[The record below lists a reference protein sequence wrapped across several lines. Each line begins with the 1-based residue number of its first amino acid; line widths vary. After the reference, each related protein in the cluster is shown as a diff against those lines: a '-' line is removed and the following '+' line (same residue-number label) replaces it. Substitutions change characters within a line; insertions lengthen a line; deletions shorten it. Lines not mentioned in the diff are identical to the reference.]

1 MPVTVTAITWKD
13 LVMPEAASFVL
24 EAAHEP
30 LHADTIE
37 VAAPGPEEVLVEV
50 AACGVCH
57 TDLHV
62 IKDEVAFPKPAVLGH
77 EVSGIVR
84 QVGPSVTH
92 VQPGDRVACSFIMPC
107 GRCRHCAKGLE
118 DLCENFFN
126 YNRLKGQLYD
136 GTTRYTRTPEGPSD
150 GQSGGRQSE
159 GQPQELA
166 MYSMGGHSMS
176 CVVPSRGVFPLPDS
190 VPLLEAAV
198 LGCSLFTGH
207 GAVCSVAQVQPG
219 ENVAVIAAGGVG
231 LSIIHLARA
240 AGADRIFAID
250 VDDDKLALARELGAT
265 DVINS
270 QNADPVQH
278 ITDALGHGVD
288 VAFEAL
294 GSVATVKLAVDL
306 LDDGGRAVLAGI
318 APAGQTMDVDITKVV
333 RRKLQILG
341 SFGASASSTMPEV
354 IRLAAEGQLDLDTLI
369 THRFAFEQ
377 TDEAYQL
384 LNERKILGRGLIET
398 NPSLA

>member
-1 MPVTVTAITWKD
+1 MPDTS
-13 LVMPEAASFVL
+13 SFVL
-24 EAAHEP
+24 EAANEP
-30 LHADTIE
+30 LRADQVT
-37 VAAPGPEEVLVEV
+37 VGSPQAEEVLVEV

-84 QVGPSVTH
+84 QVGERVTH

-107 GRCRHCAKGLE
+107 GTCRHCAEGLE

-126 YNRLKGQLYD
+126 YNRLHGQLYD
-136 GTTRYTRTPEGPSD
+136 GTTRLSRNGED
-150 GQSGGRQSE
+150 
-159 GQPQELA
+159 LA
-166 MYSMGGHSMS
+166 MYSMAGHATH
-176 CVVPSRGVFPLPDS
+176 CVVPSRAVFALPDS
-190 VPLLEAAV
+190 VPLADAAV
-198 LGCSLFTGH
+198 LGCSMFTGH
-207 GAVCSVAQVQPG
+207 GAVRSVANVQPG

-231 LSIIHLARA
+231 LSIVHLARA
-240 AGADRIFAID
+240 AGAKRVIAVDI
-250 VDDDKLALARELGAT
+250 DDDKLALARELGAT

-270 QNADPVQH
+270 ATVDPVETLRQL
-278 ITDALGHGVD
+278 LGRGVD

-294 GSVATVKLAVDL
+294 GSVATVKLAVDV

-318 APAGQTMDVDITKVV
+318 APAGHTMDVDITKVV
-333 RRKLQILG
+333 RRKLKILG
-341 SFGASASSTMPEV
+341 SFGAAASTAMPEV
-354 IRLAAEGQLDLDTLI
+354 IQLAAEGKIDLDKLI

-377 TDEAYQL
+377 TAEAYQL

-398 NPSLA
+398 NPALT